1 MGLLILL
8 NMFINSE
15 TIDSAWKRVLN
26 AVWSSDEFQSERG
39 RTKEV
44 INLLVRVND
53 PLGRMVPDGFA
64 MGQKELEEYS
74 KQLLKPDS
82 QGFEY
87 TYGERLC
94 SWGKGRIDQIDF
106 IVKTLRKN
114 KNSRRAIATTWIPTL
129 DEIREDVP
137 CMMLVDFKIRNSR
150 LHLTA
155 VFRSND
161 MFGAWPA
168 NAYGLAR
175 LCGYVAKKVG
185 CNVGTIT
192 TLSISAHIYEHDW
205 KNVKRVLGIK

>member
-1 MGLLILL
+1 
-8 NMFINSE
+8 MFINAE
-15 TIDSAWKRVLN
+15 TIDSAWKRILD
-26 AVWSSDEFQSERG
+26 AVWSSREFQSERG

-44 INLLVRVND
+44 FDLLVRVGK
-53 PLGRMVPDGFA
+53 PLEGMIPEGFI
-64 MGQKELEEYS
+64 MGKKELEEYS
-74 KQLLKPDS
+74 KQLLDPDLK
-82 QGFEY
+82 GFEY

-94 SWGKGRIDQIDF
+94 SWGKEKVDQIDF
-106 IVKTLRKN
+106 VVRTLEKS
-114 KNSRRAIATTWIPTL
+114 KSSRRAIATTWIPTL
-129 DEIREDVP
+129 DEIKEDVP
-137 CMMLVDFKIRNSR
+137 CLILVDFKIRDDK

-175 LCGYVAKKVG
+175 LCEHVAKKVG

-205 KNVKRVLGIK
+205 KNVRRMLE